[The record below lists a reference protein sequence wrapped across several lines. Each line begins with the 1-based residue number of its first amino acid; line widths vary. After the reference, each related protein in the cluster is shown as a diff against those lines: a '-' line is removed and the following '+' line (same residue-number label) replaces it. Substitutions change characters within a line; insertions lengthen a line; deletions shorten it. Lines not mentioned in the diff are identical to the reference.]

1 LKIRIK
7 PRARRRCADVH
18 DPRPVSPKA
27 ERDLDEH
34 GGHIAADNPEA
45 AERVRQIFLNT
56 ADFLALHP
64 ELGMRFRNAAPRH
77 AQIRWF
83 VVPKFRNYLIFI
95 RRFRKQSWSFAFF
108 TRRRIGHDS
117 FPLRHAVPRKLAQT
131 APTADGGHRV
141 LNPFVVLGQC
151 EKSRPDVCR
160 ECVCVRD

>member
-83 VVPKFRNYLIFI
+83 VVPKFRNYLIFYPPFQETI
-95 RRFRKQSWSFAFF
+95 M
-108 TRRRIGHDS
+108 
-117 FPLRHAVPRKLAQT
+117 VV
-131 APTADGGHRV
+131 RV
-141 LNPFVVLGQC
+141 LHAAQDWTRFFPAAPRG
-151 EKSRPDVCR
+151 PA
-160 ECVCVRD
+160 